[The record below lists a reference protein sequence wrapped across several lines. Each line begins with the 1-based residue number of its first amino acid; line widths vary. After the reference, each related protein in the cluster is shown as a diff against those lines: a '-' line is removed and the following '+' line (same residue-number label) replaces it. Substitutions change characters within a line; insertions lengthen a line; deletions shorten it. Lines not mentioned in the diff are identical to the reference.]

1 VVQPGTQLRKQPGK
15 LLPKIFCWLNPYSD
29 ASMVSSILLVYST
42 PLTYS
47 SENLGFRLKNT
58 HVLWSIINVFQHQS
72 SSQAQVRS
80 QSDQP
85 NLIHTSTYTPC
96 DEKNPEHS
104 GVFWFAGWSTCICL
118 GWPPLLYPKYLAK
131 PTSYPTLLVKP
142 TSRMARLHV
151 NTSTNLLVPKVP
163 FFCCWTLTIFAIS
176 SWFANWNIAQIPD

>member
-1 VVQPGTQLRKQPGK
+1 
-15 LLPKIFCWLNPYSD
+15 
-29 ASMVSSILLVYST
+29 MVSSILLVYST

-104 GVFWFAGWSTCICL
+104 GVF
-118 GWPPLLYPKYLAK
+118 
-131 PTSYPTLLVKP
+131 
-142 TSRMARLHV
+142 
-151 NTSTNLLVPKVP
+151 
-163 FFCCWTLTIFAIS
+163 
-176 SWFANWNIAQIPD
+176 